1 MAGKAVK
8 QPEGYYIWE
17 GGRATLKEMRK
28 APSWTVFPGHV
39 AVQGELPYGPEW
51 GEPGYPVDEEAWAG
65 EGPAWFPASGI
76 GNSSYGPAEGPAK
89 KHGFG
94 RTQWSG
100 DWDVEI
106 QADDTIASGYDDNDA
121 AYDAVG
127 GGWTLV
133 KAPLYEE
140 WEEGRPTPH
149 YRFYVADVEHTS
161 DDGNR
166 FWYESARE
174 HYVGAPAATKPKAAD
189 LKVVNRHRKV
199 LGMKPLDMADGWTV
213 QEVEEMARSI
223 RTRGRLPNPKRGR
236 FHDEMVRRN
245 PELGNQYQ
253 YMDEI
258 QGYAVELA
266 PRVGGQRSIRDIY
279 NVVISAQDEWSPLVV
294 KWAPMFGGNRALAA
308 EQIGQ
313 HLMAGVQLALE
324 IDSLFDEM
332 KASARARAER
342 NPEGLP
348 LHPDNALVVRVRQSA
363 RDKLLPAYL
372 YYVLMH
378 LHAQGW
384 FRQRATGTVQ
394 QCIRKADVEDIPV
407 EGHGKLGRLV
417 KVTTGA
423 QPDKLREG
431 DVVLQRVGDC
441 GQPYLVTGTDPLT
454 FRGAAV
460 SNPSSNR
467 SCLKRK
473 LMR

>member
-8 QPEGYYIWE
+8 QPEGYYIWQ
-17 GGRATLKEMRK
+17 GGKPTKKQMMD
-28 APSWTVFPGHV
+28 APHWTVFPGEV
-39 AVQGELPYGPEW
+39 EVKGELPYGPEP
-51 GEPGYPVDEEAWAG
+51 GEAGYPDAPPA

-76 GNSSYGPAEGPAK
+76 ADSSYWPNDNESAMHDMGPGVNN
-89 KHGFG
+89 
-94 RTQWSG
+94 

-106 QADDTIASGYDDNDA
+106 QADDSLEGYDDNDA
-121 AYDAVG
+121 AHDAMSA
-127 GGWTLV
+127 GWTLV
-133 KAPLYEE
+133 KAPITEGGEGGPTE
-140 WEEGRPTPH
+140 WF
-149 YRFYVADVEHTS
+149 RFYVLDEEHTS
-161 DDGNR
+161 SHGDR
-166 FWYESARE
+166 YWYESVRH
-174 HYVGAPAATKPKAAD
+174 HYLGSQPAAKPKAAD
-189 LKVVNRHRKV
+189 LKVVNRHRRT

-213 QEVEEMARSI
+213 KEVVDMAESI
-223 RTRGRLPNPKRGR
+223 RTRGRLPNPGGSR
-236 FHDEMVRRN
+236 FRDEMVRRN

-294 KWAPMFGGNRALAA
+294 KWAPMFGNNRALAA

-324 IDSLFDEM
+324 IESLFHEM
-332 KASARARAER
+332 KASARARPQR

-348 LHPDNALVVRVRQSA
+348 LHPDNALVVRVRESA
-363 RDKLLPAYL
+363 GDKLLPAYL

-384 FRQRATGTVQ
+384 FRQRATGTAQ

-423 QPDKLREG
+423 QPDKLRKG